1 MHRRDF
7 LRAALNAATSA
18 TILAPLCG
26 PEGLVAGIRERARPL
41 NLRITDLKTFVV
53 DAGNDEN
60 FVYVKIYT
68 NQGITGLG
76 EGTFTGKEATV
87 EQAILEH
94 RRYLVGKDP
103 ADIEFHW
110 QGMFRGPRYRGGA
123 LMMSALSAVE
133 IALWD
138 ILGQALGQPIWRLL
152 GGKARDRIRIYPH
165 AGGRTPRE
173 SAEAFLRRKQ
183 EGWTAAKSGFL
194 SADST
199 NVLDPR
205 ISLREGLEHLRAVRE
220 AVGKDFD
227 ILVDLHGKPT
237 TPMAIEFCV
246 EAEPYHPMFVE
257 EATQLEDL
265 GELAHLRAKTRVP
278 LATGERHVTKYPFA
292 EMCARH
298 LVDYVQPDVVHCGGI
313 LEMKKIATLAD
324 AFRVQLAPHNPQSEV
339 STIASMHV
347 MASTPNAAILEIG
360 SGQSPKWKE
369 LFYGGAVGF
378 RNGYADLP
386 DRPGLGID
394 LDEKA
399 AAKYPYKPKDWR
411 SHRFPDG
418 SITDR

>member
-1 MHRRDF
+1 MDRREF
-7 LRAALNAATSA
+7 IRSAVALAA
-18 TILAPLCG
+18 
-26 PEGLVAGIRERARPL
+26 AGIARLTGPGGLLAQASEKARPL

-60 FVYVKIYT
+60 FVFVKIYT
-68 NQGITGLG
+68 NQEIVGLG

-94 RRYLVGKDP
+94 KRYLVGKDP

-152 GGKARDRIRIYPH
+152 GGKARDRVRIYPH
-165 AGGRTPRE
+165 GGGRTPE
-173 SAEAFLRRKQ
+173 EYAASFLRRKQ
-183 EGWTAAKSGFL
+183 EGWTACKSGFL
-194 SADST
+194 SANADNVIDS
-199 NVLDPR
+199 R
-205 ISLREGLEHLRAVRE
+205 QSVRE
-220 AVGKDFD
+220 ALERLEAVRAAVGPDFD
-227 ILVDLHGKPT
+227 ILIDLHGKPT
-237 TPMAIEFCV
+237 TPMAVEFCV
-246 EAEPYHPMFVE
+246 EAERFKPMFVE

-265 GELAHLRAKTRVP
+265 GELAHLRSKTKVP

-292 EMCARH
+292 ELCSRH

-313 LEMKKIATLAD
+313 LEMKKIAALAD

-339 STIASMHV
+339 GTMASLHV

-360 SGQSPKWKE
+360 SGHDPRWKD
-369 LFYGGAVGF
+369 LFRGGSVTF
-378 RNGYADLP
+378 TNGYAALP
-386 DRPGLGID
+386 ERPGLGID
-394 LDEKA
+394 LDEKV
-399 AAKYPYKPKDWR
+399 AAKFPYKPKEWR
-411 SHRFPDG
+411 SHRFADG
-418 SITDR
+418 AITDR